1 MDENNLIDR
10 ENAAPEEKGIYN
22 FSIKSAEE
30 GGDIISS
37 LEQRKTLEQI
47 EATKALLPIG
57 SIISKD
63 DNDEKYMIIGHLYS
77 GYDYVLCKYPD
88 GVSENQS
95 LIGIARNDVVRIYSV
110 GYIDNKD
117 INNREE
123 KINSMNK

>member
-1 MDENNLIDR
+1 MNENNLIDR
-10 ENAAPEEKGIYN
+10 ETALPEEKGIYS
-22 FSIKSAEE
+22 FSIKGAEE
-30 GGDIISS
+30 GGDIVSS

-47 EATKALLPIG
+47 ETTKSLLPIG
-57 SIISKD
+57 SIVSKE

-95 LIGIARNDVVRIYSV
+95 LVGIARTDVVRIYSI

-117 INNREE
+117 INNH
-123 KINSMNK
+123 K

>member
-1 MDENNLIDR
+1 MNENNLIDR
-10 ENAAPEEKGIYN
+10 ETALPEEKGIYS
-22 FSIKSAEE
+22 FSIKGAEE
-30 GGDIISS
+30 GGDIVSS

-47 EATKALLPIG
+47 ETTKSLLPIG
-57 SIISKD
+57 SIVSKE

-95 LIGIARNDVVRIYSV
+95 LVGIARTDVVRIYSI

-117 INNREE
+117 INNH
-123 KINSMNK
+123 KWNIL